1 MLVLFSF
8 GAERPPAVPALRRRI
23 RLRSTLAAVRVPAVA
38 VVALAT
44 TVVVAGCGGSERLSK
59 SEFISQADAICAK
72 YESKIRSTMQGVP
85 AGNEAQLASAIE
97 RVLPV
102 IRTGNDELRK
112 LKPPENLQ
120 DRYDRWM
127 QIGDDEVTAAGRLH
141 DALRDSDRQ
150 GVQSAFADLQKADA
164 RQDRLAREELGLN
177 GCASGS
183 SG

>member
-1 MLVLFSF
+1 
-8 GAERPPAVPALRRRI
+8 
-23 RLRSTLAAVRVPAVA
+23 VRVPAVA

-44 TVVVAGCGGSERLSK
+44 TVVVTGCGGDGNRLSR
-59 SEFISQADAICAK
+59 SSFVAQANAICAK
-72 YESKIRSTMQGVP
+72 YEQKIRSAMQGVP

-102 IRTGNDELRK
+102 IRTGNGELRD
-112 LKPPENLQ
+112 LSPPENLQ

-127 QIGDDEVTAAGRLH
+127 QIGDYEVTAAQKLH
-141 DALRDSDRQ
+141 DALRDGHRQ
-150 GVQSAFADLQKADA
+150 GVQSAFADLQRSDA

-177 GCASGS
+177 GCASGA